1 MVVVFLIGS
10 ESEQAAGTLH
20 DMAEERKQL
29 SCHVSGVQTT
39 IEVTHTN
46 VAAKVTSNCT
56 HVALYHVYGNSA
68 GFRENSTA
76 DAE

>member
-1 MVVVFLIGS
+1 MVFVFLIGS

-39 IEVTHTN
+39 IEVTYTN
-46 VAAKVTSNCT
+46 VAAKVIRNCT
-56 HVALYHVYGNSA
+56 RVVLYCMYGNSV
-68 GFRENSTA
+68 GFRESSTA